1 MDSVWKLLNWGHASL
16 GRGRVDNA
24 YSWSGIVKSLHQIL
38 WPMFLKHF
46 YVGTGYVT
54 KIWFVVVPRPLDG
67 GGAESTFKILLMVM
81 TVHRAKFSISSY
93 SS

>member
-24 YSWSGIVKSLHQIL
+24 YSWSGIDKSLHQIL

-46 YVGTGYVT
+46 LRWNKIHYKNLVCGGT
-54 KIWFVVVPRPLDG
+54 PPLGWG
-67 GGAESTFKILLMVM
+67 GRVD
-81 TVHRAKFSISSY
+81 V
-93 SS
+93 